1 MEQETAQMIAEHI
14 HENMD
19 FVEVQDLIDGLGRA
33 LAYSIVG
40 DGANMKG
47 YQLNLA
53 VLMKVLYETQ
63 PIPELSD
70 LR

>member
-1 MEQETAQMIAEHI
+1 MEPETAQMIAEHI

-40 DGANMKG
+40 DGDSMKA

-53 VLMKVLYETQ
+53 VLMKALYETQ
-63 PIPELSD
+63 PTPALSEL
-70 LR
+70 R

>member
-1 MEQETAQMIAEHI
+1 MEPETAQMIAEHI
-14 HENMD
+14 HENMNY
-19 FVEVQDLIDGLGRA
+19 VEVQDLIDGLGRA

-40 DGANMKG
+40 DGGSMKA

-53 VLMKVLYETQ
+53 VLMKSLYETQ
-63 PIPELSD
+63 PTPELSE